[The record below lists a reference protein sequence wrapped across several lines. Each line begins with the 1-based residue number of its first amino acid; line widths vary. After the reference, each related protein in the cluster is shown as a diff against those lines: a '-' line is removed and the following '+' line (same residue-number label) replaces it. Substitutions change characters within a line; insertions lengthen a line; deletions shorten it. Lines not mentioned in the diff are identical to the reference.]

1 MPTAGIINGSQYTVM
16 FDSDGG
22 SPVIADHVTDLSVSI
37 STDTRDTTTKNNGGY
52 RAILPGLKSLSVN
65 FTAYY
70 ANNATNGFD
79 ELMADF
85 LAGTKQT
92 VKISSI
98 DWDATS
104 EPPAPTEIAGDM
116 EISFEAYITSLEL
129 SAGVED
135 NTSYTCT
142 LECVSA
148 ITYAA
153 HV

>member
-1 MPTAGIINGSQYTVM
+1 MPTTGIINGSQYTVM
-16 FDSDGG
+16 FDTAGG
-22 SPVIADHVTDLSVSI
+22 TPVVADNVTDLSVSI

-70 ANNATNGFD
+70 ANDATNGFD

-85 LAGTKQT
+85 LTGTKQD
-92 VKISSI
+92 VKITSF
-98 DWDATS
+98 DWSGS
-104 EPPAPTEIAGDM
+104 EEIAGDM
-116 EISFEAYITSLEL
+116 EITFEAYITSLEL
-129 SAGVED
+129 SAGTED

>member
-1 MPTAGIINGSQYTVM
+1 MATTGIINGSQYTVM
-16 FDSDGG
+16 FDGTT
-22 SPVIADHVTDLSVSI
+22 PVIADNVTDLSVSI
-37 STDTRDTTTKNNGGY
+37 STETRDTTTKNNGGY
-52 RAILPGLKSLSVN
+52 RALLPGLKSLTVN

-70 ANNATNGFD
+70 ANDATNGFD

-85 LAGTKQT
+85 LTGTKQK
-92 VKISSI
+92 VKVSSI
-98 DWDATS
+98 DWAAS
-104 EPPAPTEIAGDM
+104 PSATEIAGDM
-116 EISFEAYITSLEL
+116 EISFDAYITSLEL
-129 SAGVED
+129 SAGTED

>member
-1 MPTAGIINGSQYTVM
+1 MATTGIINGSQYTVM

-22 SPVIADHVTDLSVSI
+22 TLAVADNVTDLSVSI
-37 STDTRDTTTKNNGGY
+37 STETRDTTTKNNGGY
-52 RAILPGLKSLSVN
+52 RALLPGLKSLTVN

-70 ANNATNGFD
+70 ANDATNGFD

-85 LAGTKQT
+85 LAGTKQN
-92 VKISSI
+92 VKVTSY
-98 DWDATS
+98 DWDGS
-104 EPPAPTEIAGDM
+104 TEIIGDM
-116 EISFEAYITSLEL
+116 ELSFDAYITSLEL
-129 SAGVED
+129 SAGTED

-142 LECVSA
+142 LECVSS